1 MDYNTPFR
9 LTLLLVL
16 LLATSISSCKK
27 EDKKGQN
34 DETFISTKY
43 RVKYAKGFDIQYFKS
58 YNKLIIKSPYPDSNK
73 DLVYRLFKGTEISRD
88 QDDLANTEAT
98 SIQIPLNKLVATST
112 THIPMLEILGCGEN
126 LVGFPNTNYIA
137 SENAR
142 KRIDSGELTDIG
154 KDMGLN
160 TEMVIALQP
169 EAVIGFALDDSDKAY
184 STLRKN
190 DIPIVFNGDWLEET
204 PLGRAEWI
212 KFFGVLLDRNKE
224 ADSIFN
230 LIEREYLDACAIAK
244 KSKETPTIMSGILF
258 KDQWNLPAGESF
270 TAQLY
275 KDANTNYLWKESEG
289 QGSLVLNFET
299 VLDRARDADFWIGS
313 GIYTSRQDLLE
324 ANGHY
329 SEFKAFEQN
338 KIFTFSKKKGSGGGI
353 VYFELGPLQPHIV
366 LKDLIK
372 VTHPDLLPGYE
383 PFFLQPL
390 D

>member
-1 MDYNTPFR
+1 MRLSSHFR
-9 LTLLLVL
+9 FFLLLLIVVP
-16 LLATSISSCKK
+16 ASISSCKNEREADRK
-27 EDKKGQN
+27 SEI
-34 DETFISTKY
+34 EISTDFKI
-43 RVKYAKGFDIQYFKS
+43 RHAKGFDIQYFNSHK
-58 YNKLIIKSPYPDSNK
+58 KLTIKSPYPDSKQDFVYILSNK
-73 DLVYRLFKGTEISRD
+73 KFGDTKEVETIG
-88 QDDLANTEAT
+88 
-98 SIQIPLNKLVATST
+98 IPLDKIVATST
-112 THIPMLEILGCGEN
+112 THVPMLEILGAADA
-126 LVGFPNTNYIA
+126 LVGFPNAEYIT
-137 SENAR
+137 SSQTR
-142 KRIDSGELTDIG
+142 DRIEKGELIDIG

-190 DIPIVFNGDWLEET
+190 NIPIIFNGDWLEET

-212 KFFGVLLDRNKE
+212 KFFGALLDRDRE

-230 LIEREYLDACAIAK
+230 QIEKEYLEACEIAK
-244 KSKETPTIMSGILF
+244 ESKQSPTIMSGILF

-270 TAQLY
+270 TARLY
-275 KDANTNYLWKESEG
+275 KDANTNYLWKDSKG
-289 QGSLVLNFET
+289 QGSLVLNFES
-299 VLDRARDADFWIGS
+299 VLDRAREADFWIGS
-313 GIYTSRQDLLE
+313 GIYTRRKDLIE

-329 SEFKAFEQN
+329 SEFKAYDQN
-338 KIFTFSKKKGSGGGI
+338 RIYTFSKRKGDGGGI
-353 VYFELGPLQPHIV
+353 IYFELGPLQPHVV

>member
-1 MDYNTPFR
+1 MRFSSHFW
-9 LTLLLVL
+9 LGLLLFFSI
-16 LLATSISSCKK
+16 LASFSSCENERKPDRIVEKK
-27 EDKKGQN
+27 R
-34 DETFISTKY
+34 STDY
-43 RVKYAKGFDIQYFKS
+43 RIKYAKGFDIQYFKS
-58 YNKLIIKSPYPDSNK
+58 NVKLIIKSPFPDSK
-73 DLVYRLFKGTEISRD
+73 QDYIYTLIKKTSREKSE
-88 QDDLANTEAT
+88 QE
-98 SIQIPLNKLVATST
+98 SIEIPLEKIVATST
-112 THIPMLEILGCGEN
+112 THVPMLEILGAGDV
-126 LVGFPNTNYIA
+126 LVGFPNADYIA
-137 SENAR
+137 SPETR
-142 KRIDSGELTDIG
+142 KRIDQGKLIDIG

-169 EAVIGFALDDSDKAY
+169 EVVIGFALDDSDKAY

-190 DIPIVFNGDWLEET
+190 GIPIIFNGDWLEET

-212 KFFGVLLDRNKE
+212 KFFGALLDRDKE

-230 LIEREYLDACAIAK
+230 QIEKEYLKACEIAK
-244 KSKETPTIMSGILF
+244 QSKRAPTIMSGILF

-270 TAQLY
+270 TARLY
-275 KDANTNYLWKESEG
+275 RDANTNYLWKDSEG
-289 QGSLVLNFET
+289 QGSLVLNFES
-299 VLDRARDADFWIGS
+299 VLDRAREADFWIGS
-313 GIYTSRQDLLE
+313 GIYTSREDLIE

-329 SEFKAFEQN
+329 AEFSAFDEN
-338 KIFTFSKKKGSGGGI
+338 RIYTFSKRKGSGGGI

>member
-1 MDYNTPFR
+1 MRHSSHFR
-9 LTLLLVL
+9 FSFLLFISVL
-16 LLATSISSCKK
+16 ASISSCKNEREANRK
-27 EDKKGQN
+27 SEAEILTDYKIKH
-34 DETFISTKY
+34 
-43 RVKYAKGFDIQYFKS
+43 AKGFDIQYFNSHK
-58 YNKLIIKSPYPDSNK
+58 KLIVKSPFPDSKQDFVYILSNK
-73 DLVYRLFKGTEISRD
+73 RYGETKEIG
-88 QDDLANTEAT
+88 
-98 SIQIPLNKLVATST
+98 SIGIPLDKIVATST
-112 THIPMLEILGCGEN
+112 THVPMLEILGAAN
-126 LVGFPNTNYIA
+126 VLVGFPNAEYIT
-137 SENAR
+137 SRETR
-142 KRIDSGELTDIG
+142 DRIEQGKLIDIG

-190 DIPIVFNGDWLEET
+190 NIPIIFNGDWLEET

-212 KFFGVLLDRNKE
+212 KFFGALLDRDRE

-230 LIEREYLDACAIAK
+230 RIEKEYLEACEIARE
-244 KSKETPTIMSGILF
+244 SDQSPTIMSGILF

-275 KDANTNYLWKESEG
+275 ADANTNYLWKDSEG
-289 QGSLVLNFET
+289 QGSLVLNFES
-299 VLDRARDADFWIGS
+299 VLDRARDADYWIGS
-313 GIYTSRQDLLE
+313 GIYTSRKDLIE

-329 SEFKAFEQN
+329 AEFKAYDKN
-338 KIFTFSKKKGSGGGI
+338 RIFTFSKRKGDGGGI
-353 VYFELGPLQPHIV
+353 VYFEMGPLQPHVV

-372 VTHPDLLPGYE
+372 VTHPDLLPDYE

>member
-1 MDYNTPFR
+1 MRFSSHFW
-9 LTLLLVL
+9 LSLLLFF
-16 LLATSISSCKK
+16 SILISFSSCENERKTDRI
-27 EDKKGQN
+27 E
-34 DETFISTKY
+34 EEIISTDY
-43 RVKYAKGFDIQYFKS
+43 RVKYAKGFDIQYFES
-58 YNKLIIKSPYPDSNK
+58 HINLIIKSPFPDSK
-73 DLVYRLFKGTEISRD
+73 QDYVYMLKKKTSR
-88 QDDLANTEAT
+88 QNRELE
-98 SIQIPLNKLVATST
+98 SIEIPLKKIVATST
-112 THIPMLEILGCGEN
+112 THVPMLEILGAADV
-126 LVGFPNTNYIA
+126 LVGFPNADYIA
-137 SENAR
+137 SPGTR
-142 KRIDSGELTDIG
+142 KRIDQGKLIDIG

-190 DIPIVFNGDWLEET
+190 NVPIIFNGDWLEET

-212 KFFGVLLDRNKE
+212 KFFGALLDRDKE

-230 LIEREYLDACAIAK
+230 QIDKEYLKACEIAK
-244 KSKETPTIMSGILF
+244 QSKQTPTIMSGILF

-270 TAQLY
+270 TARLY
-275 KDANTNYLWKESEG
+275 RDANTNYLWKESKG
-289 QGSLVLNFET
+289 QGSLVLNFES
-299 VLDRARDADFWIGS
+299 VLDRAREADFWIGS
-313 GIYTSRQDLLE
+313 GIYTSREDLIE

-329 SEFKAFEQN
+329 GEFRAFN
-338 KIFTFSKKKGSGGGI
+338 KNQIYTFSKRKGAGGGI

>member
-1 MDYNTPFR
+1 MRFSSHFR
-9 LTLLLVL
+9 FVL
-16 LLATSISSCKK
+16 LCFFPVLASFSSCKN
-27 EDKKGQN
+27 ER
-34 DETFISTKY
+34 ETDRNSEVEISTDY
-43 RVKYAKGFDIQYFKS
+43 QVKYAKGFDIQYFNNYK
-58 YNKLIIKSPYPDSNK
+58 KLIVKSPFPDSNREY
-73 DLVYRLFKGTEISRD
+73 VYTLIRQKSGKER
-88 QDDLANTEAT
+88 EPE
-98 SIQIPLNKLVATST
+98 SIGIPLNKLVATST
-112 THIPMLEILGCGEN
+112 THVPMLEILDAADV
-126 LVGFPNTNYIA
+126 LVGFPNADYIT
-137 SENAR
+137 SR
-142 KRIDSGELTDIG
+142 KTRNRIQEGALIDIG

-190 DIPIVFNGDWLEET
+190 EIPIIYNGDWLEET

-212 KFFGVLLDRNKE
+212 KFFGALLDRDRE

-230 LIEREYLDACAIAK
+230 RIEKEYLEACEIAK
-244 KSKETPTIMSGILF
+244 ESKQSPTIMSGILF

-270 TAQLY
+270 TARLY
-275 KDANTNYLWKESEG
+275 EDANTNYLWKDSEG
-289 QGSLVLNFET
+289 QGSLVLNFES
-299 VLDRARDADFWIGS
+299 VLDRAREADFWIGS
-313 GIYTSRQDLLE
+313 GIYTSRKDLIE

-329 SEFKAFEQN
+329 AEFRAFDKN
-338 KIFTFSKKKGSGGGI
+338 RIFTFSKRKGGGGGI
-353 VYFELGPLQPHIV
+353 VYFELGPLQPHVV